1 MKTLLLPALLLLGCS
16 APPRGFEERL
26 VATLPI
32 GAAARQFKFSRDG
45 AVEAYILDEAGKD
58 HLILHGRRGS
68 PLDKI

>member
-1 MKTLLLPALLLLGCS
+1 MS
-16 APPRGFEERL
+16 
-26 VATLPI
+26 TLPI
-32 GAAARQFKFSRDG
+32 GAVARQFKFSRDG